1 MLARKTGCPIM
12 VFHIG
17 VEHGKTF
24 ERTWDHFLMPKP
36 FSRTVI
42 LFAPPIYVPA
52 DANAEVM
59 EAKHAEMQR
68 ELERVRDIA
77 ESWYSL
83 SEEEREKH
91 RAEFVR

>member
-1 MLARKTGCPIM
+1 
-12 VFHIG
+12 
-17 VEHGKTF
+17 
-24 ERTWDHFLMPKP
+24 
-36 FSRTVI
+36 
-42 LFAPPIYVPA
+42 
-52 DANAEVM
+52 M